1 MSNAEPP
8 TTVPDP
14 VERLRRFLGRALPVI
29 ALITFIALIALL
41 INTVSAAQDAPTG
54 TAETAVYLR
63 RTFFAVLAI
72 GLLFAVYAGGR
83 GARPEPDAGAGTRS
97 RPSSS

>member
-1 MSNAEPP
+1 MSTAEPP
-8 TTVPDP
+8 TTAPDP

-41 INTVSAAQDAPTG
+41 INTLSAARDAPTG

-63 RTFFAVLAI
+63 RTFFAVLAS
-72 GLLFAVYAGGR
+72 GLLLAVYVGGR
-83 GARPEPDAGAGTRS
+83 GARPEPDPRAGTQS